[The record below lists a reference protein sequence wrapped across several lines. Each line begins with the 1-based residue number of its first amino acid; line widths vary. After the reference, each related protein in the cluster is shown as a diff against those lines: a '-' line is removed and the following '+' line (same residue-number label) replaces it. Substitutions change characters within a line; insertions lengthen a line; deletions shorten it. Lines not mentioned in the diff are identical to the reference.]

1 MKMVSSQEYSV
12 ESESM
17 KILKKKDESIKLR
30 IGNADDL
37 WVLSK
42 LCRPKRMLGM
52 YGERRDQTTAGLEGG
67 RAKSAERKKMWIVL
81 DVESVEFQTFSD
93 VLRVHGIIHEA
104 RIDKGSHHTHLVKE
118 HMDVEIFC
126 EGGLPSE
133 DQQLL
138 NEALKSSSKG
148 NVAIAVVES
157 DEVILY
163 EVSSHGLREVALFS
177 LRGGGKYEG
186 RTNSSENARTD
197 FITKVTA
204 EINMQI
210 PQKTPVVVC
219 GPGMTREDFKRKL
232 QALGNER
239 TLVSVGT
246 SMGGRSAA
254 NEVLR
259 EGLAK
264 EILDNHALVNEIQIL
279 EDAFAKMAKGRG
291 VAYGEKVMLMA
302 KKQGAIDKVL
312 ILADLLRNEKKKI
325 GDMTWADYCKKVK
338 NEGSEIV
345 QCSAEHDSGKQL
357 EGLGGAIAILRFEI

>member
-1 MKMVSSQEYSV
+1 
-12 ESESM
+12 M
-17 KILKKKDESIKLR
+17 KILKKMDESIKLR

-42 LCRPKRMLGM
+42 LCRAKRRIGM
-52 YGERRDQTTAGLEGG
+52 FGERRDQTTAGLEGG

-81 DVESVEFQTFSD
+81 EIESVEFQTFSD

-104 RIDKGSHHTHLVKE
+104 KIDKGSHHTHLVKE
-118 HMDVEIFC
+118 FSDIELFC

-138 NEALKSSSKG
+138 NEALKNSSKG

-163 EVSSHGLREVALFS
+163 EVSSHGLREIALFT

-186 RTNSSENARTD
+186 RTDSSDTVRTD
-197 FITKVTA
+197 FITKVTRD
-204 EINMQI
+204 INMQI
-210 PQKTPVVVC
+210 PQKTPVVIC
-219 GPGMTREDFKRKL
+219 GPGMTRDDFKRKL
-232 QALGNER
+232 EALGNER
-239 TLVSVGT
+239 SLVSVGT

-264 EILDNHALVNEIQIL
+264 NILENHALVNEIQIL
-279 EDAFAKMAKGRG
+279 EDAFSKMAKGRG
-291 VAYGEKVMLMA
+291 VAYGNEIMLMA
-302 KKQGAIDKVL
+302 KKQGAIETVL
-312 ILADLLRNEKKKI
+312 ILADLLRNEKKQI
-325 GDMTWADYCKKVK
+325 GNMTWAEYCRKVK
-338 NEGSEIV
+338 NSGSNII
-345 QCSAEHDSGKQL
+345 QCSSEHDSGKQL